1 MFFDM
6 SCDIFSSQNCKWGG
20 ALAPTIDAPPLPV
33 SFRIDFKILT
43 PSRSLRSSGTELLT
57 VPKVRIKRHGEAAF
71 SFYAPSLWNTLP
83 EYLRMAVTVET
94 FNDIC
99 NNLIL
104 LITHCKIY
112 SFDIYLFTYLC
123 LFSSVCTPPQQLSL
137 SLTIT
142 VLSSPLRCQC
152 GQYLISSFFIS
163 RQLCVSFSYICTLS

>member
-94 FNDIC
+94 FKHT
-99 NNLIL
+99 LK
-104 LITHCKIY
+104 T
-112 SFDIYLFTYLC
+112 YLFDLAYHSLSH
-123 LFSSVCTPPQQLSL
+123 LSVYFSL
-137 SLTIT
+137 SLY
-142 VLSSPLRCQC
+142 L
-152 GQYLISSFFIS
+152 LIS
-163 RQLCVSFSYICTLS
+163 VSYLVCH

>member
-33 SFRIDFKILT
+33 SFMIDFKILT

-99 NNLIL
+99 NNL
-104 LITHCKIY
+104 T
-112 SFDIYLFTYLC
+112 LFEVWFY
-123 LFSSVCTPPQQLSL
+123 
-137 SLTIT
+137 
-142 VLSSPLRCQC
+142 
-152 GQYLISSFFIS
+152 
-163 RQLCVSFSYICTLS
+163 RQLVLVLKFILIANGHVKDR